1 MGGFSLQSEGF
12 DAFFFRA
19 MRALEVGF
27 GSSPGKAGL
36 CGQFKQLMEW
46 MQSSAMHGQF
56 VSSSEKAGVGM
67 SPSHVFPLA
76 PMSRGGVLLKSWQ
89 VKSDLDKLCWAGG
102 NMVVACFNWMHGGQE
117 QGVLPV
123 VSAAQR
129 RVHSRIERALE
140 AIVMT
145 DEPILSKC
153 GLEQFL
159 RHTEFYTGEGVTLA
173 LGMRGGVPDH
183 AADVDL
189 SDHLRQHFPVM
200 SQQVINPGCL
210 LLASKRRPRRVK
222 RGYTW
227 LAPSYPDLVRRN
239 VKAGLHRYKKAS
251 QVAKHRG
258 VKCLAGAFAVKK
270 DEFEDRVITDP
281 SVNQLLDPQKLP
293 RPKFAYIPGMR
304 CLSVPKS
311 GLIAVSKRDARH
323 YFHRLRI
330 GKNWQR
336 WLCGPPVILEH
347 GGVTRVRYPACQ
359 SAPMGFGPS
368 AGWAQG
374 LTDVVALD
382 AKLPEE
388 CRVHPDVVM
397 PEKLPVWGSII
408 DDIWA
413 LEHVADEGAAS
424 VGPEWLNRAEASWVD
439 RGVQP
444 NIKKSVN
451 GAFGEEIQGYYVHPT
466 KHWIGLSYEKR
477 RYLFQ
482 ASFVVLMQKRCH
494 VKVLERLI
502 GKHGFAHS
510 CKPCLRSIFL
520 VSYSWLEKVRKDRAG
535 MVELP
540 DEVWEELLI
549 STLLIP
555 FCEFDLSGEW
565 SNRIEA
571 TDSSMSGLGRSF
583 GFAPSHVIQT
593 LARYTSHKGVYT
605 NLSLPWSIGLT
616 TEHKCPLRKVRVP
629 IERIRWFHVGCPWS
643 PSHITLGEADAI
655 AWCAE
660 DRLRRAN
667 DDGKRFVHP
676 LDSAA
681 CVGAFSKGRSSS
693 MLINRRCRR
702 VAAIQLGGGH
712 EVFYPWVPSAENP
725 ADVPSRWFEAGAGRD
740 KACEPESSEPIC
752 DLHDLWP
759 WPEGSKFFIHLCSG
773 PDRAH
778 DLVDSIERQFATS
791 GVEVVGL
798 RVDPL
803 AWCSHGWTLFEKA
816 DLFHASV
823 GLGLLSLI
831 HSGRVIGGFGSPP
844 CSTVSAAR
852 HVPLK
857 RRGGPRPLRHRDMP
871 WNALAYCTQKEIDA
885 VRVGNVLFLLCL
897 GLLGEI
903 RHFGGWIGL
912 EHPADRMRHPYP
924 SFFATSE
931 VEQFKTS
938 CRVKYFVT
946 DQCRFGAPSRKPTGL
961 LLPPKC
967 AKISKCCNHVGGHD
981 MLIGVDSDG
990 RFKTTPA
997 ARYPREFCEALGYMC
1012 VKQYIVSR
1020 KAGYEQPFKS
1030 ISRFQGE
1037 FLEPWTN
1044 RQHVS
1049 FQWPQPS
1056 TAFLVSELEVLN
1068 HRKIS
1073 GGTSSPQQ

>member
-1 MGGFSLQSEGF
+1 MGGFSLQTEGF

-27 GSSPGKAGL
+27 GSSPGRAGL
-36 CGQFKQLMEW
+36 CGQFQQLKGW
-46 MQSSAMHGQF
+46 LQPSGMHGQF
-56 VSSSEKAGVGM
+56 VSSSEHTGVGR

-76 PMSRGGVLLKSWQ
+76 PMSRGGMVLKSWQ
-89 VKSDLDKLCWAGG
+89 VKSSLDKLCWAGG
-102 NMVVACFNWMHGGQE
+102 NMVVACLNWMHGE
-117 QGVLPV
+117 QRQGEMPV

-129 RVHSRIERALE
+129 RVHSRIERTLE
-140 AIVMT
+140 ALVMT

-183 AADVDL
+183 AADVPL
-189 SDHLRQHFPVM
+189 ADHLRKHFPVM
-200 SQQVINPGCL
+200 SQQVVNPGCL

-227 LAPSYPDLVRRN
+227 LAPSYPELVRRN

-258 VKCLAGAFAVKK
+258 VRCLAGAFAVKK

-336 WLCGPPVILEH
+336 WLCGPPVTLEH

-374 LTDVVALD
+374 LTDVVAFD
-382 AKLPEE
+382 ANLPQES
-388 CRVHPDVVM
+388 RVHPDVVM
-397 PEKLPVWGSII
+397 PEQLPVWGSII

-413 LEHVADEGAAS
+413 LEHVEDEGGAV
-424 VGPEWLNRAEASWVD
+424 VGPEWLGRAETSWVE

-444 NIKKSVN
+444 NIKKSVG
-451 GAFGEEIQGYYVHPT
+451 GAFGEEIQGYYVHPS
-466 KHWIGLSYEKR
+466 KHWVGLSYEKR

-482 ASFVVLMQKRCH
+482 ASFVILMQKQCH
-494 VKVLERLI
+494 VKIFERLI
-502 GKHGFAHS
+502 GKHGFLHS

-520 VSYSWLEKVRKDRAG
+520 VSYGWLEKVRKDRVG
-535 MVELP
+535 MVSLP

-555 FCEFDLSGEW
+555 FGEFDLSGAW

-583 GFAPSHVIQT
+583 GFAPTHVIQT

-616 TEHKCPLRKVRVP
+616 SEHKCPLRKVRVP
-629 IERIRWFHVGCPWS
+629 IERIRWFHIGCPWS

-725 ADVPSRWFEAGAGRD
+725 ADIPSRWFEPGAGRD
-740 KACEPESSEPIC
+740 KACEPEASEPMC
-752 DLHDLWP
+752 DLRNLWP

-778 DLVDSIERQFATS
+778 DLIDCIERQFATC
-791 GVEVVGL
+791 GVEVVGI
-798 RVDPL
+798 RIDPL
-803 AWCSHGWTLFEKA
+803 AWCSHGWTVFGKA
-816 DLFHASV
+816 DLFHADV

-844 CSTVSAAR
+844 CSTISAAR

-857 RRGGPRPLRHRDMP
+857 KRGGPRPLRCRDLP
-871 WNALAYCTQKEIDA
+871 WYALAYCTQKEIEA
-885 VRVGNVLFLLCL
+885 VRVGSVLFLLCL

-931 VEQFKTS
+931 VEKFKAV
-938 CRVKYFVT
+938 CKVRYFVT
-946 DQCRFGAPSRKPTGL
+946 DQCRFGAASRKPTGL
-961 LLPPKC
+961 LLPPNST
-967 AKISKCCNHVGGHD
+967 KISQICNHVGGHD
-981 MLIGVDSDG
+981 MLIGVDSEG

-997 ARYPREFCEALGYMC
+997 ARYPRLFCESLGHLC
-1012 VKQYIVSR
+1012 VDQYVVSR

-1030 ISRFQGE
+1030 LSKTQSDFV
-1037 FLEPWTN
+1037 EPWTSK
-1044 RQHVS
+1044 QHVS

-1056 TAFLVSELEVLN
+1056 SAFLVGELEILN
-1068 HRKIS
+1068 NRKIH
-1073 GGTSSPQQ
+1073 GGASSPQQ